1 MLKIISG
8 RIRGFQNP
16 QITRL
21 FSEIEKERESN
32 PFGGVR
38 STEQENFAIRT
49 SLNLTVTPRQGS
61 CGGRISSLDGRNGY
75 IDFTLVTSY

>member
-1 MLKIISG
+1 MLKIFSGKIFLDFEISE
-8 RIRGFQNP
+8 NH
-16 QITRL
+16 RL
-21 FSEIEKERESN
+21 FSEIEKEREMN

-61 CGGRISSLDGRNGY
+61 CGGRFSSLDGRNGY
-75 IDFTLVTSY
+75 LIFLDI